1 MTATPPGAGR
11 PGSAGGDPDA
21 DADPADGRAE
31 TETERYDRNWSDLLQ
46 ELRAVQT
53 GTQILSGFLLA
64 VAFQP
69 RFGDLDPYAHA
80 LYLCLV
86 VAAGLATVL
95 GLAPVML
102 HRALFRKHEKP
113 RLVRTANRLL
123 IAQIAVV
130 SFIAAGVTGLIFD
143 VAAGRTIGVVA
154 LVVAALVVIGFWAL
168 MASAGRRPRPGA

>member
-1 MTATPPGAGR
+1 MTAHPSGAGT
-11 PGSAGGDPDA
+11 DPDV
-21 DADPADGRAE
+21 DADPADGRSE
-31 TETERYDRNWSDLLQ
+31 TATERYDRNWNELLQ

-69 RFGDLDPYAHA
+69 RFEELDPYAHA

-86 VAAGLATVL
+86 IAAGLATLL

-102 HRALFRKHEKP
+102 HRALFRQHAKQ

-143 VAAGRTIGVVA
+143 VAAGREIGVLA
-154 LVVAALVVIGFWAL
+154 LCIAAVVVVGFWSIMTWTGWRARL
-168 MASAGRRPRPGA
+168 DP

>member
-1 MTATPPGAGR
+1 MAALPPSAA
-11 PGSAGGDPDA
+11 PGPDA
-21 DADPADGRAE
+21 DADPADGRSE
-31 TETERYDRNWSDLLQ
+31 TETERYDRNWNELLQ

-69 RFGDLDPYAHA
+69 RFEELDPYAHT

-102 HRALFRKHEKP
+102 HRALFRQHAKR
-113 RLVRTANRLL
+113 RLVRTANCLL
-123 IAQIAVV
+123 IIQIAVV
-130 SFIAAGVTGLIFD
+130 SFIAIGVIGLIFD
-143 VAAGRTIGVVA
+143 VAAGREMGVVA
-154 LVVAALVVIGFWAL
+154 LCVAGFVGLAFWAVMIWTGWRARL
-168 MASAGRRPRPGA
+168 DA